1 MKNGFYVILVIFFLC
16 ITSVGSSYATPNAIE
31 IKVPFNAEPNATYLC
46 TEDGEMELLY
56 IYVPK
61 DISTRDT
68 LLKSI
73 TNAQSKNYE
82 EDSIFELVKEEA
94 RLLPTYSYEFDLV
107 AYPGDEIIYDAKG
120 EFLNIIRA
128 ASIKGN
134 SILAET
140 RASSISYGTVKKG
153 THYYPDS
160 TKANK
165 LVITDSSVT
174 GTGYGTN
181 FTYKSNGNSNL
192 GQKNHTL
199 VAGDCATNRNY
210 DNAICGT
217 IIGVRNF
224 DNDIRED
231 FEKWDIGSL
240 TNAVIDIW
248 WKGLP
253 LLGINTNGWDESD
266 YRNCRFSA
274 RYWYEF

>member
-1 MKNGFYVILVIFFLC
+1 MKKSFYVILVIFFLC
-16 ITSVGSSYATPNAIE
+16 ITSVGLSYATPNTIE
-31 IKVPFNAEPNATYLC
+31 LKVPFNAKPNATYLC

-73 TNAQSKNYE
+73 TNAQSRNHE
-82 EDSIFELVKEEA
+82 EDSIFELAKEDA
-94 RLLPTYSYEFDLV
+94 KSLPIYNYEFDIA
-107 AYPGDEIIYDAKG
+107 AYPGDEIIYDANG

-128 ASIKGN
+128 ESTKDK
-134 SILAET
+134 SILSDN
-140 RASSISYGTVKKG
+140 RVSSISYGTAKKG
-153 THYYPDS
+153 THYYPNS

-181 FTYKSNGNSNL
+181 FTYKSNGNSDI
-192 GQKNHTL
+192 GQRDHRL
-199 VAGDCATNRNY
+199 VKGDCATNKNY

-240 TNAVIDIW
+240 PNAVIDIW

-253 LLGINTNGWDESD
+253 LLGVDTNGWDESD
-266 YRNCRFSA
+266 YRNFRFSA